1 MFGFRDWPFRRKLLV
16 PIVLLALMLI
26 IMAWLG
32 MRASAQMGELAR
44 DVSGRLL
51 PSVNLVLEA
60 DRDLYQALVAERA
73 VLAGIGDGN
82 RHRGDYSENLAQA
95 RERVQ
100 KAAALHPDQP
110 VIQTEFR
117 NFEQAFARWKQ
128 RADGL
133 LAGSSDASAVSQAES
148 EFQQARDAIDRMGAE
163 IMDEAKAADEA
174 VGATRDSGTAMQSI
188 VLVIG
193 LGICLLL
200 AVVFPPM
207 VVRPLA
213 NLLSRIEDIS
223 HGDGDLTQRLDVQSR
238 DELGQVANAFNQFVA
253 KLQQTLQRVISQAS
267 DVGHAATQLA
277 GITRQA
283 GELTTEQLHATEQVA
298 TAVHEM
304 SSTVQSIAH
313 TTSAAASAAQS
324 ADADAKEG
332 RAVVRQSVQAIED
345 LVGDVS
351 GAADTIHQ
359 LELET
364 ANIGKV
370 LDVIQ
375 SIAEQTNL
383 LALNAAIEAAR
394 AGEQGRGFAVVAD
407 EVRTLAARTQQST
420 HEIQSMIQSLQSGA
434 RNAVSIMERGK
445 AKADTTVSRA
455 QAAEQ
460 SLRQITE
467 SVLKLT
473 DMNTQIATAAEQQT
487 AVTDEIARSVET
499 IRGTAGRSADTA
511 KASVDTGKQMADYS
525 TALQAEVAHF
535 RV

>member
-1 MFGFRDWPFRRKLLV
+1 MLGFRDWPFRRKLLA

-32 MRASAQMGELAR
+32 MRASAQMGTLAN

-60 DRDLYQALVAERA
+60 DRDLYQALVAERE
-73 VLAGIGDGN
+73 VLAGVGN
-82 RHRGDYSENLAQA
+82 VNESRTSFTENASQA

-100 KAAALHPDQP
+100 KAAALHPEQRE
-110 VIQTEFR
+110 IQTELR
-117 NFEQAFARWKQ
+117 NFEQAFTRWKQ
-128 RADGL
+128 LADGL
-133 LAGSSDASAVSQAES
+133 IAGSSDSSAISQAET
-148 EFQQARDAIDRMGAE
+148 EFQQARDAIDRMGGL

-174 VGATRDSGTAMQSI
+174 VLATRDSGAALQSI
-188 VLVIG
+188 VLIIG

-200 AVVFPPM
+200 AVLFPPM

-238 DELGQVANAFNQFVA
+238 DELGQVANVFNQFVA
-253 KLQQTLQRVISQAS
+253 KLQQTLQRV
-267 DVGHAATQLA
+267 VGHANQVGQAATQLA

-283 GELTTEQLHATEQVA
+283 GELTAEQHHATEQVA

-313 TTSAAASAAQS
+313 TTSATAAAAQS

-473 DMNTQIATAAEQQT
+473 DMNTQIATAAEEQT
-487 AVTDEIARSVET
+487 AVTDEIARNVET
-499 IRGTAGRSADTA
+499 IRGTASRSADTA
-511 KASVDTGKQMADYS
+511 KASAETGKQLSGYS
-525 TALQAEVAHF
+525 TALQTEVGHF
-535 RV
+535 RL